1 MRGLLFPALVSA
13 ALLLCACNP
22 GEHGSAQAPSLTLP
36 TDYPIAEKSIAALQA
51 DLSTGVIT
59 SAQLVEHFQFRIA
72 TLDKSGP
79 QINSVLTLNPDA
91 MRIAQELDRERAKQG
106 PRGPLHG
113 IPILLK
119 DNIES
124 ADKMPTTA
132 GSLALQ
138 DNLTGR
144 DAPLVQRLRA
154 AGAIILGKTNLS
166 EWANI
171 RSARS
176 ISGWSALGGLT
187 RNPHAL
193 DRSTCGSSS
202 GSAAAVAASFAV
214 ASIGTETDGSITCP
228 AAVTGI
234 VGFKPTLGLVSR
246 THLIPIAASQD
257 TAGPMA
263 RSVADVALLLQSMAG
278 TDLAD
283 PSTLEADRRKTDYLA
298 ALQPDALHG
307 KRIGVLR
314 FATGYHAALDG
325 VFENSLAQL
334 REAGVTLVEIDAFP
348 ALETLQRNEPLIL
361 LTEFKIGL
369 ARYLADAPVKLP
381 ISNLEQL
388 ITFNNQNAEQELLFF
403 GQELLEQ
410 AADTAPDSAYQRMR
424 EQNRKVAGP
433 DGIDRLLREH
443 QLDALVAPTTAPAW
457 SIDLLNGDHFLGS
470 VSTLP
475 AVAGYPHLTVPMGDV
490 FGLPVGLSI
499 IGSAWQDATVLA
511 LGYAFEQRAGIALVP
526 NYVVTDMLPAIAG
539 PDEDV
544 FVDPSVEKVKW
555 R

>member
-1 MRGLLFPALVSA
+1 MRGLWFPALVSA
-13 ALLLCACNP
+13 TLLLCACSP
-22 GEHGSAQAPSLTLP
+22 GEQGAKQAPSLTLP

-51 DLSTGVIT
+51 DLSAGTIT

-79 QINSVLTLNPDA
+79 QINSILVLNPDA
-91 MRIAQELDRERAKQG
+91 MRIAQALDRERAEQG

-138 DNLTGR
+138 DNLTER

-171 RSARS
+171 RSAHS

-187 RNPHAL
+187 RNPHAI
-193 DRSTCGSSS
+193 DRSSCGSSS
-202 GSAAAVAASFAV
+202 GSAAAIAASFAV
-214 ASIGTETDGSITCP
+214 ASVGTETDGSITCP
-228 AAVTGI
+228 AAATGI
-234 VGFKPTLGLVSR
+234 VGFKPTLGLISR
-246 THLIPIAASQD
+246 THIIPIAASQD

-263 RSVADVALLLQSMAG
+263 RSVADVALLLHSMAG

-283 PSTLEADRRKTDYLA
+283 PSTLEADRRKQDYLA
-298 ALQPDALHG
+298 ALSSESLQG

-314 FATGYHAALDG
+314 FATGYHAALDEIFAG
-325 VFENSLAQL
+325 ALTQL
-334 REAGVTLVEIDAFP
+334 QEAGATLIEIDNFP
-348 ALETLQRNEPLIL
+348 ALETIERNESRIL
-361 LTEFKIGL
+361 LTEFKTGL
-369 ARYLADAPVKLP
+369 ARYLASSPAKLP
-381 ISNLEQL
+381 VSNLEQL
-388 ITFNNQNAEQELLFF
+388 ITFNSQNADQELLYF
-403 GQELLEQ
+403 GQDLFER
-410 AADTAPDSAYQRMR
+410 AVATTTDSTYQTLR
-424 EQNRKVAGP
+424 EQNKKLAGA

-443 QLDALVAPTTAPAW
+443 QLDALIAPTTGPAW
-457 SIDLLNGDHFLGS
+457 SIDLLNGDHYLGS
-470 VSTLP
+470 ASTLP
-475 AVAGYPHLTVPMGDV
+475 AVAGYPHLTVPMGDIY
-490 FGLPVGLSI
+490 GLPVGLSI
-499 IGSAWQDATVLA
+499 IGSAWQDAMVLS
-511 LGYAFEQRAGIALVP
+511 LGYAFEQRARVNLTP
-526 NYVVTDMLPAIAG
+526 NYVSTDMLPALTG
-539 PDEDV
+539 PTEED
-544 FVDPSVEKVKW
+544 FVDPAVEKVKW